1 MSSLAPLPR
10 TSLAPAAKNTVTDVL
25 QARAALGQKSLSFE
39 FFPPKDGA
47 EDTMWKTFEAILD
60 VDSDFVSVTYGA
72 GGSNQERSFVVLEGM
87 ASRILTIGHLTCV
100 GASAQSTRET
110 IQRFEQ
116 LGVRSILALRG
127 DSPKHD
133 PEALEKGEL
142 KTALELVEIVHEVS
156 SLEVGVAAF
165 PELHP
170 ESPDAAHDAKVLK
183 LKQDAGASYGLTQ
196 LFFAPEYY
204 VNMVTAAASAG
215 AQLPIIPG
223 LMPVSNAKQL
233 LRMAAMSG
241 AAVPTE
247 LAHQLETSDEATA
260 RKIGMDFTIKLGR
273 ELLEIGA
280 PGLHIFTL
288 NQSEAALELASGV
301 GLIN

>member
-1 MSSLAPLPR
+1 
-10 TSLAPAAKNTVTDVL
+10 
-25 QARAALGQKSLSFE
+25 
-39 FFPPKDGA
+39 
-47 EDTMWKTFEAILD
+47 
-60 VDSDFVSVTYGA
+60 
-72 GGSNQERSFVVLEGM
+72 M
-87 ASRILTIGHLTCV
+87 ASSILTVGHLTCV

-127 DSPKHD
+127 DSPKND
-133 PEALEKGEL
+133 PDAREKGEL

-156 SLEVGVAAF
+156 NLEVGVAAF

-170 ESPDAAHDAKVLK
+170 ESPDAVHDANVLK

-204 VNMVTAAASAG
+204 TNMVSAAAQAG
-215 AQLPIIPG
+215 VELPIIPG

-233 LRMAAMSG
+233 LRMAAMSC
-241 AAVPTE
+241 AAVPAE
-247 LAHQLETSDEATA
+247 LAHQLGTSDEATA
-260 RKIGMDFTIKLGR
+260 RTIGMDFTINLGR
-273 ELLEIGA
+273 QLLELGA